1 MSSVVGADGGGDVP
15 ARGGEPAGGLATVD
29 VLRALLF
36 VTAVLKAAA
45 KPPIVLRTRGSAG
58 GDGGVVG
65 AAGVPGAGLAWAA
78 PVTGVVAGG
87 CRLSFGMGVV
97 ALGAGVGLCG

>member
-1 MSSVVGADGGGDVP
+1 MGADGVGVLP
-15 ARGGEPAGGLATVD
+15 ARVGEPAGGLTAVG
-29 VLRALLF
+29 VLRVTF
-36 VTAVLKAAA
+36 FSTAVLKAAA
-45 KPPIVLRTRGSAG
+45 KPPVVLRRGGAG

-78 PVTGVVAGG
+78 PVTGVVAGV
-87 CRLSFGMGVV
+87 CRLSFGKGVV

>member
-1 MSSVVGADGGGDVP
+1 MGADGGGDVP
-15 ARGGEPAGGLATVD
+15 ARGGEPAGGLTAVGI
-29 VLRALLF
+29 LRALLF

-78 PVTGVVAGG
+78 PVTVVGAEVCCGPRCWRRALWAVGVS
-87 CRLSFGMGVV
+87 CRVKY
-97 ALGAGVGLCG
+97 